1 MISGLRILFVA
12 DLNAYSRGLGRLH
25 ALRDLE
31 VQATDLSHAAMGGSE
46 SGFAKISVLDRVLW
60 KLGIEKD
67 KTRINRRVLEA
78 AKVSAPHIV
87 WIEKGN
93 MIRPSTL
100 RELRRIA
107 PDATLV
113 SYSEDDMFLAHN
125 RTRAYAAGLPHY
137 DCVFTT
143 KAPNVDA
150 SELPALGAR
159 RVIAV
164 DKAYDPHMH
173 YPIDVSE
180 SDIARYGADVGF
192 VGTYEDA
199 RARSLAYLA
208 LNGIQVRVWG
218 NGWDAWNDRP
228 PGLKIE
234 GRAAVNT
241 ARERAYTKSLCAT
254 RINLGFLRK
263 LNRDTQTDR
272 TMEIPACG
280 AFMLAERSDDHLRLF
295 GEGREAAFFGS
306 DDELLEKVRYYLAHE
321 DERAAIA
328 RAGRQRCL
336 DAGYSET
343 ERMRLMIEKCRP

>member
-12 DLNAYSRGLGRLH
+12 DLNAYSRGLGRLR
-25 ALRDLE
+25 ALHDLE
-31 VQATDLSHAAMGGSE
+31 VQATDLSHTAMGGSE
-46 SGFAKISVLDRVLW
+46 SGFAKISFLDRVLW

-67 KTRINRRVLEA
+67 KTRINRSLLDA

-100 RELRRIA
+100 KRLRRIA
-107 PDATLV
+107 PDARLA

-125 RTRAYAAGLPHY
+125 RTRAYVAGLPHY
-137 DCVFTT
+137 DYVFTT

-150 SELPALGAR
+150 SELPSLGAR

-173 YPIDVSE
+173 CPVAVSE
-180 SDIARYGADVGF
+180 ADIRRYGADVGF
-192 VGTYEDA
+192 VGTYEEA

-208 LNGIQVRVWG
+208 ANGIEVRVWG
-218 NGWDAWNDRP
+218 NGWEAWNDRP
-228 PGLKIE
+228 PGLMIE
-234 GRAAVNT
+234 GRAVVNT
-241 ARERAYTKSLCAT
+241 EREQAYTKSLCAT

-295 GEGREAAFFGS
+295 EEGREAAFFAS

-328 RAGRQRCL
+328 RAGRQKCL

-343 ERMRLMIEKCRP
+343 DRMRLMIDKCRS

>member
-1 MISGLRILFVA
+1 MISGLRILLVA
-12 DLNAYSRGLGRLH
+12 DLNAYSKGLGRARVLN
-25 ALRDLE
+25 DLD
-31 VQATDLSHAAMGGSE
+31 VQTTALSHTVSGRTE
-46 SGFAKISVLDRVLW
+46 EGFASISLLDRIFW
-60 KLGIEKD
+60 KLGIQRD
-67 KTRINRRVLEA
+67 ATRINRSLIDA
-78 AKVSAPHIV
+78 AKELVPHIV

-100 RELRRIA
+100 QELRRIA
-107 PDATLV
+107 PDTVLV

-125 RTRAYAAGLPHY
+125 RTRAYLKSLPFY

-150 SELPALGAR
+150 AELPALGAR

-173 YPIDVSE
+173 YPIEVSE
-180 SDIARYGADVGF
+180 FDVARYGAEVGF
-192 VGTYEDA
+192 VGSYEEA

-208 LNGIQVRVWG
+208 ENGITVRVWG
-218 NGWDAWNDRP
+218 NGWEALGARP
-228 PGLKIE
+228 PGLNIE
-234 GRAAVNT
+234 GRAVVNT
-241 ARERAYTKSLCAT
+241 EWELAYTKTLCST

-272 TMEIPACG
+272 SVEVPACG

-295 GEGREAAFFGS
+295 GEGQEAAFFES
-306 DDELLEKVRYYLAHE
+306 DEKLLEKVRYYLAHE
-321 DERAAIA
+321 QERAAIA

-343 ERMRLMIEKCRP
+343 ERMQFMIGQCRV

>member
-12 DLNAYSRGLGRLH
+12 DLNAYSKGLGRVR
-25 ALRDLE
+25 ALNDLDI
-31 VQATDLSHAAMGGSE
+31 QTTDLSHTAIGGAENGYTS
-46 SGFAKISVLDRVLW
+46 ISMPDRILW
-60 KLGIEKD
+60 KLGMERD
-67 KTRINRRVLEA
+67 RTRVNYRLLDA
-78 AKVSAPHIV
+78 AREIVPHIV

-100 RELRRIA
+100 QGLRRIA
-107 PDATLV
+107 PDAVLV
-113 SYSEDDMFLAHN
+113 SYSEDDMFLEHN
-125 RTRAYAAGLPHY
+125 RTRAYVRSLPHY

-143 KAPNVDA
+143 KAPNFDA

-173 YPIDVSE
+173 YPVAVSDADV
-180 SDIARYGADVGF
+180 ARYGADVGF
-192 VGTYEDA
+192 VGTYEEA
-199 RARSLAYLA
+199 RARSLTHLA
-208 LNGIQVRVWG
+208 LNGIAVRVWG
-218 NGWDAWNDRP
+218 NGWDAWSDRP
-228 PGLKIE
+228 PGLLIE
-234 GRAAVNT
+234 GRAVVNT
-241 ARERAYTKSLCAT
+241 ERELAYTKSLCAT

-272 TMEIPACG
+272 TMEIPACA

-295 GEGREAAFFGS
+295 REGREAAFFGS

-321 DERAAIA
+321 DERATIA

-336 DAGYSET
+336 DSGYSET
-343 ERMRLMIEKCRP
+343 ARMSQMIDQCRS

>member
-12 DLNAYSRGLGRLH
+12 DLNAYSKGLGRLR
-25 ALRDLE
+25 ALHDLG
-31 VQATDLSHAAMGGSE
+31 VQATDLSHTATDGSE
-46 SGFAKISVLDRVLW
+46 NGFASISILDRILW

-67 KTRINRRVLEA
+67 KTRINRRLLEA

-100 RELRRIA
+100 RKLRRIA

-113 SYSEDDMFLAHN
+113 SYSEDDMFLSHN
-125 RTRAYAAGLPHY
+125 RTRAYVAGLSQY

-150 SELPALGAR
+150 SELPALGAK

-164 DKAYDPHMH
+164 DKAYDPHVH
-173 YPIDVSE
+173 CPVAVSE
-180 SDIARYGADVGF
+180 SDIGRYGADVGF
-192 VGTYEDA
+192 VGTYEEA
-199 RARSLAYLA
+199 RARSLSFLA
-208 LNGIQVRVWG
+208 LNGIALRVWG
-218 NGWDAWNDRP
+218 NGWEAWSDRP
-228 PGLKIE
+228 PGLIIE
-234 GRAAVNT
+234 DRAVVNSE
-241 ARERAYTKSLCAT
+241 RELAYTKSLCAT

-280 AFMLAERSDDHLRLF
+280 AFMLAERSADHLRLF
-295 GEGREAAFFGS
+295 REGQEAAFFGS
-306 DDELLEKVRYYLAHE
+306 DDELLDKVRYYLVHE

-343 ERMRLMIEKCRP
+343 ERMRLMIDQCRS